1 MDEGFIL
8 HYYAQHKP
16 AIVGNIKPQVSPDRM
31 TDQKKPD
38 NGTRLVIDEDE
49 YIYFDNYWIR
59 YYPPLEDSLSNRKRL
74 IDSLTRRAFHHT
86 ETGINTP
93 GRSLEQARSAYE
105 QQTNPQRKR
114 VNAAMLAGALFNR
127 ATDLF
132 TSIVDLGELGVKVSK
147 NNELMRQ
154 CSECFQEALALGKQ
168 VKHYS
173 GCEGLDE
180 IWGEPFK
187 AFTLSPEDFYKSRF
201 IKIAQSKRDIDLI
214 TECMIATFSN
224 SPLFSELR
232 STLAEFG
239 EAAKQVSETMKKDPI
254 LFEIWPNFVALAETI
269 DNFKPVLADNSGQLL
284 EMRTAQG
291 KSLLLEGKRL
301 LGYIA
306 SARVPMPLSTAQYI
320 EKCQAYEA
328 PLPDN

>member
-1 MDEGFIL
+1 
-8 HYYAQHKP
+8 
-16 AIVGNIKPQVSPDRM
+16 M
-31 TDQKKPD
+31 THQEEPS
-38 NGTRLVIDEDE
+38 NNTRLVIDNDE

-59 YYPPLEDSLSNRKRL
+59 YYPPLEDTLSNRKRL

-86 ETGINTP
+86 EAGINTP
-93 GRSLEQARSAYE
+93 GHNLEQARAAYE
-105 QQTNPQRKR
+105 KQQNPQRKR

-132 TSIVDLGELGVKVSK
+132 TSIVDLGELGVKVSSS
-147 NNELMRQ
+147 NELMRQ
-154 CSECFQEALALGKQ
+154 CSECFQEALTLGQQ

-187 AFTLSPEDFYKSRF
+187 AFTLPPNDFYKSRF

-214 TECMIATFSN
+214 TESMIVTFCN
-224 SPLFSELR
+224 SSLFSELG

-254 LFEIWPNFVALAETI
+254 LFGIWPNFVALAETI
-269 DNFKPVLADNSGQLL
+269 DDFRPVLANDSSQML
-284 EMRTAQG
+284 EMRAAQG
-291 KSLLLEGKRL
+291 RALLLEGKRL

-328 PLPDN
+328 PLIEN